1 MVANP
6 NFFLKN
12 DFIEDK
18 VVNNLLNEYEK
29 IFKNAYELLPINVDM
44 ESRIILLQYK
54 DILEDAI
61 AKNKKL
67 STDNILEMLN
77 TVEGRIY

>member
-12 DFIEDK
+12 DFIQDR

>member
-1 MVANP
+1 MVTNP

>member
-1 MVANP
+1 LVANP

-12 DFIEDK
+12 DFIQDR

>member
-1 MVANP
+1 MVTNP

-29 IFKNAYELLPINVDM
+29 IFRNAYELLPINVDM

>member
-1 MVANP
+1 MVTNP

-12 DFIEDK
+12 DFIQDR

>member
-1 MVANP
+1 MVNNP

-44 ESRIILLQYK
+44 ESRIILSQYK

>member
-1 MVANP
+1 MVNNP

>member
-1 MVANP
+1 MVTNP

-12 DFIEDK
+12 DFIQDR

-44 ESRIILLQYK
+44 ESRIILSQYK

>member
-1 MVANP
+1 MVTNP

-44 ESRIILLQYK
+44 KSRIILLQYK

>member
-1 MVANP
+1 LVNNP

-44 ESRIILLQYK
+44 ESRIILSQYK

>member
-12 DFIEDK
+12 DFIQDR

-44 ESRIILLQYK
+44 ESRIILSQYK

>member
-1 MVANP
+1 LVTNP

-12 DFIEDK
+12 DFIQDR